1 MSLITKA
8 WDPEGRDREYQRC
21 VKCVMDTTDT
31 FIQFDQS
38 GVCNHC
44 KYFENNVKPAWFDN
58 AEGKQLLDERIL
70 EIKEYGKNK
79 EYDCI
84 IGLSGGVDSSYVAVK
99 VAEYGLRPLV
109 VHVDAGWNSELAV
122 KNIEQIVSGLGF
134 DLVTHVIDWEEMQD
148 LQLAFLRSNVAN
160 QDVPQ
165 DHVFFAALYNY
176 AMKSDIRY
184 VISGGNY
191 ATESILP
198 QLWGYNA
205 MDVRHVKSIHKRFGS
220 KKLKTFPCISFFNY
234 YFYYPHIKKM
244 QIITPLN
251 YMSYHKDDA
260 IKFLEDNYGWRYY
273 GGKHH
278 ESRWTRFFQSYYLP
292 VKFGYDKRKAHLTS
306 LILAN
311 HISRDDAIEELNKPF
326 YDESSISD
334 DIAYVSKKLGISTVE
349 LESLISEPPRYYKEF
364 PNNEGL
370 YLKSRM
376 LMDFIRSFKNL
387 LRRIYRKFL

>member
-8 WDPEGRDREYQRC
+8 WDPEQRNREYQKC
-21 VKCVMDTTDT
+21 IKCVMDTTDA
-31 FIQFDQS
+31 FIHFDKD
-38 GVCNHC
+38 GICNHC

-58 AEGKQLLDERIL
+58 SEGKRLLDEKVL

-134 DLVTHVIDWEEMQD
+134 DLVTHVIDWEEMKD

-176 AMKSDIRY
+176 AMESDIRY

-205 MDVRHVKSIHKRFGS
+205 MDVRHVKSIHKRFG
-220 KKLKTFPCISFFNY
+220 KRKLKTFPCISFFDY
-234 YFYYPHIKKM
+234 YFYYPYIKKM

-251 YMSYHKDDA
+251 YMSYDKNDA
-260 IKFLEDNYGWRYY
+260 IKFLEEGYGWRYY
-273 GGKHH
+273 GGKHY

-292 VKFGYDKRKAHLTS
+292 VKFGYDKRKAHLSS

-311 HISRDDAIEELNKPF
+311 QISRDEAIEELNKPF
-326 YDESSISD
+326 YDASSISS
-334 DIAYVSKKLGISTVE
+334 DIAYVSKKLGISVNE
-349 LESLISEPPRYYKEF
+349 LESLISEPPRHYTEF
-364 PNNEGL
+364 PNNEAL
-370 YLKSRM
+370 YLKSRV

-387 LRRIYRKFL
+387 LRRIYKKIR